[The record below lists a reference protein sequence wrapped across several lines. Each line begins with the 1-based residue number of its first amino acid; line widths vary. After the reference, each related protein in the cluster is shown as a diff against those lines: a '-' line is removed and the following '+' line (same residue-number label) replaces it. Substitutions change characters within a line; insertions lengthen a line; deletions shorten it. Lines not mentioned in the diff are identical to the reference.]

1 MQMRRA
7 IRPAETISAEA
18 AASLVRSGMWLEY
31 GAIISQPDAFDA
43 ALGARI
49 REVEDIKIRS
59 VLTLRPRAALEA
71 DPEGRHVQMISLHFS
86 GYDRKLHDAGRCHYL
101 PVNLGEIPDYYR
113 RFIDPVDIVILKCCP
128 MDAEGFFNF
137 SGANLYYR
145 AFIERARLVI
155 VETSTTLPYAHGV
168 ANGIHVSEV
177 DYVIEGDNAPVPTLP
192 NLAATPED
200 EAVARLISG
209 EIEDGACLQ
218 IGIGATPNAVCGL
231 LAESGVKDLGIQTE
245 MLSDALVELYRK
257 GLATG
262 ARKALD
268 PGKLV
273 YTFALGSEALYRT
286 IDHNPDLLCN
296 ALDYTNM
303 PHIIMQNPRAV
314 AINGTTQVD
323 LSGQAAS
330 ESDGSRH
337 ISGTGG
343 QAQFVRGAYASAG
356 GKSFI
361 CMTSVY
367 EKRGVR
373 RSRIVPQ
380 LTLGN
385 TVTTTRAD
393 MMYVVT
399 EYGMVNLKGRSVP
412 ERVRLLISIA
422 HPDFRA
428 ELERAAHRMGML
440 PRGFSGGL
448 PSEGSAAPL

>member
-7 IRPAETISAEA
+7 ARPAETISAAA

-31 GAIISQPDAFDA
+31 GGIYSQPDLFDA

-49 REVEDIKIRS
+49 HELRDLTIRS
-59 VLTLRPRAALEA
+59 ALTLRPRAPIEA
-71 DPEGRHVQMISLHFS
+71 DPAGDHVQLVSLHFG

-128 MDAEGFFNF
+128 MDAAGFFNF
-137 SGANLYYR
+137 SAANLYYR

-168 ANGIHVSEV
+168 ANGVHASEV

-192 NLAATPED
+192 NPAATAVD
-200 EAVARLISG
+200 QAVAGFITA

-218 IGIGATPNAVCGL
+218 IGIGGMPNAVCGL
-231 LAESGVKDLGIQTE
+231 LADAGVRDLGIHTE
-245 MLSDALVELYRK
+245 MLPDGLAELYRK
-257 GLATG
+257 GLVTG

-268 PGKLV
+268 PGKVV
-273 YTFALGSEALYRT
+273 YTFAVGSEALYRT
-286 IDHNPDLLCN
+286 IDRNPDLLCN

-303 PHIIMQNPRAV
+303 PHVIMRNPRAV
-314 AINGTTQVD
+314 AINSTTQVD
-323 LSGQAAS
+323 LTGQAAS
-330 ESDGSRH
+330 ESDGNRH

-343 QAQFVRGAYASAG
+343 QAQFVRGAYASEG

-361 CMTSVY
+361 CLPSTY
-367 EKRGVR
+367 DRRGAR
-373 RSRIVPQ
+373 RSRIVPH
-380 LTLGN
+380 LTPGN

-422 HPDFRA
+422 HPDFRE
-428 ELERAAHRMGML
+428 ELERAAHGMGLL
-440 PRGFSGGL
+440 PR
-448 PSEGSAAPL
+448 AR